1 MAIAHQYQDTLEFMA
16 KKKSKAK
23 KSTKPKSK
31 TKKKKT
37 GRKTSPDQD
46 SAITLHI
53 FSVAAGGL
61 ANQIVNAVMTQFPE
75 LKVDVRTHT
84 YVDSVDKIRTLV
96 RQIKGDN
103 QWIFHALIEQELKQ
117 LVIQLCERHGIP
129 NFDLTGGLIDFISEN
144 AGHKAADEVAR
155 LYQTDDG
162 YFKRMDA
169 LEFSLQHDDSRRL
182 ETLQE
187 ADIILVGLSR
197 VSKTPT
203 SIYLG
208 YMGFKVANV
217 SVAPEVGIPKE
228 LRRSYRKKVV
238 ALTIQPKKLQEIR
251 SRRMEVNKFDKALAA
266 SGSKQLGYVD
276 IRSVIKEVMY
286 AESLYRER
294 GFAIVNITDQTIEA
308 TALTVLEAL
317 DLSRPLY

>member
-1 MAIAHQYQDTLEFMA
+1 MA

-23 KSTKPKSK
+23 NSTKPKSK
-31 TKKKKT
+31 IKKKT
-37 GRKTSPDQD
+37 GKKTLSDQD
-46 SAITLHI
+46 STITLHI

-84 YVDSVDKIRTLV
+84 YVDSVEKIRTLV

-103 QWIFHALIEQELKQ
+103 QWIFHALIEEELKQ
-117 LVIQLCERHGIP
+117 LVIELCGRHGIP
-129 NFDLTGGLIDFISEN
+129 QFDLTGGLIDFISEN
-144 AGHKAADEVAR
+144 AGLTAADEVGR

-162 YFKRMDA
+162 YFRRMDA

-182 ETLQE
+182 ETLEQ

-208 YMGFKVANV
+208 YMGFKVANI
-217 SVAPEVGIPKE
+217 SLAPEVGAPKE
-228 LRRSYRKKVV
+228 LKKSYRKKVV

-251 SRRMEVNKFDKALAA
+251 SRRMEVNKFDKALDA
-266 SGSKQLGYVD
+266 SGSKKLGYVD
-276 IRSVIKEVMY
+276 LRSVIKEVMY
-286 AESLYRER
+286 AEGLYRER
-294 GFAIVNITDQTIEA
+294 GFAIVNITDQTVEA